1 MKELLLKQSL
11 AVRTFVL
18 PEVEEKIKKIS
29 PTYDTVKEYNTSIV
43 DWLKPVIDLSDFYV
57 YPMNGITEGLN
68 WFVGT
73 SDYNISKTQGEYQ
86 WIDNITT
93 RKNPYIQYQS
103 VPSAVDGNYKPV
115 AEGDSVALDLA
126 YVGSTQIQKINIH
139 KNVNHVF
146 YSLSKS
152 FGVSNIRTGWYFTRQ
167 PDAKLDSL
175 IYQAKYYNYF
185 SNSISEEIIN
195 NFDIDYVH
203 SKLHK
208 QQLDVCE
215 KLDFVPSDNVW
226 LATTTKEEYLK
237 FRRVKNIARIC
248 LSGVYTKC

>member
-18 PEVEEKIKKIS
+18 PDVEQKIKKIT
-29 PTYDTVKEYNTSIV
+29 PTYDAVKEYKTSIV
-43 DWLKPVIDLSDFYV
+43 EWLKPVIDLSEFYV

-73 SDYNISKTQGEYQ
+73 CDSNITKNQGDYQWLSNIS
-86 WIDNITT
+86 N
-93 RKNPYIQYQS
+93 RKNPSIHYQS
-103 VPSAVDGNYKPV
+103 IPSAADGNFKPV
-115 AEGDSVALDLA
+115 SNEDYVALDLA
-126 YVGSTQIQKINIH
+126 YVGSTKVQKININ

-175 IYQAKYYNYF
+175 TYQAKYYNYF
-185 SNSISEEIIN
+185 SNMVSEEIIN

-208 QQLDVCE
+208 QQLDFCE
-215 KLDFVPSDNVW
+215 KLNFVPSDSVW

-237 FRRVKNIARIC
+237 FRRVNNIARIC